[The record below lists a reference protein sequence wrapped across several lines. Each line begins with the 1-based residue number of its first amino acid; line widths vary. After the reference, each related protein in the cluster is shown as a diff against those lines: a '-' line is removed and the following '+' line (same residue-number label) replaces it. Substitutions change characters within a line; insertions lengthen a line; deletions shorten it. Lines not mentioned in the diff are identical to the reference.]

1 MRGGFGRFLTKP
13 AVQTGLVLGGIAAAR
28 AYQPSLMHRTRNDQA
43 LIVAGSIISGYVAG
57 SSFERA
63 VGAISA
69 ATGSHRAVPAGVI
82 GAAAVIARRG
92 ELPPAARAAAG
103 VAGATALVS
112 GGLALNRDR
121 TPGKAATTLQGVVAG
136 AAAAFGLIRQLR
148 AYPDDGRPM
157 PATAD
162 VTASLGTG
170 IAMAAGAW
178 GLIGV
183 ERAIA
188 GATARAAASRLGGPR
203 PLWLAGAHL
212 AMLGATAAGCRFAA
226 GRFIRSLNVA
236 ADQVE
241 PGYAEAPASA
251 LLSGGPGSALDHRT
265 LGVAGRRFVGEVRTA
280 DEINTVMGID
290 SAIDPIRVFVG
301 IDSAATIEARVAL
314 AMSELHRSGAFERS
328 LLIAGS
334 PSGSGYLNYIAV
346 EAAEFFTGGDVATV
360 TIQYGKLPS
369 LLSVGRVEMARQ
381 QHRALVEAIAGELE
395 RRSPAERPRFVLY
408 GESLGAQTS
417 QEAFRGPG
425 FDALGQRQVDNA
437 LWVGTPYP
445 TRFRRA
451 VLSASPPDQRF
462 EQSATIAEHDS
473 ATQYTFLDHHED
485 PVTLFTPSIFYRPP
499 PWLGPPADRPPNVSR
514 TQRWVP
520 AVTFW
525 LLACDTKNATEIVPG
540 EFDAF
545 GHDYRADL
553 ADFVRATYA
562 ISGVGDEQMA
572 SVERALHRSEIERA
586 SRIERH

>member
-1 MRGGFGRFLTKP
+1 MFAGLGPFLAKP
-13 AVQTGLVLGGIAAAR
+13 AVQTGLVLGGIAAVR
-28 AYQPSLMHRTRNDQA
+28 AYQPSLMSRTRNDQA
-43 LIVAGSIISGYVAG
+43 LIVAGSIASGYVAG
-57 SSFERA
+57 NSFERV
-63 VGAISA
+63 VGALSA

-82 GAAAVIARRG
+82 GAAAVIARRT
-92 ELPPAARAAAG
+92 ELPPATRAAAG
-103 VAGATALVS
+103 VAGAAALVS
-112 GGLALNRDR
+112 GALALNRGHTLGR
-121 TPGKAATTLQGVVAG
+121 AAATLQGVVAG
-136 AAAAFGLIRQLR
+136 AAAAAGLIRQLR
-148 AYPDDGRPM
+148 SYPDDGRPM
-157 PATAD
+157 PATGD
-162 VTASLGTG
+162 VTASLTTG

-178 GLIGV
+178 GVIGV

-188 GATARAAASRLGGPR
+188 GAAARTAASRLGGPR
-203 PLWLAGAHL
+203 PLWYAGAHL
-212 AMLGATAAGCRFAA
+212 AMLGAAAAGGRFAA
-226 GRFIRSLNVA
+226 GRFVRSLDVA

-241 PGYAEAPASA
+241 PGYAAAPSSA
-251 LLSGGPGSALDHRT
+251 LLSGGPGSALDHGT

-280 DEINTVMGID
+280 EEINRVMGID

-314 AMSELHRSGAFERS
+314 AMSELRRTGAFERS
-328 LLIAGS
+328 LLIVGS

-346 EAAEFFTGGDVATV
+346 EAAEFLTAGDVVTV

-369 LLSVGRVEMARQ
+369 LLSLGRVEMARE
-381 QHRALVEAIAGELE
+381 QHAALVEAIADELE
-395 RRSPAERPRFVLY
+395 WRSPTERPRFVLY

-417 QEAFRGPG
+417 QEAFRDPG
-425 FDALGQRQVDNA
+425 FDALGKRQVDNT

-445 TRFRRA
+445 TRFRRV
-451 VLSASPPDQRF
+451 VLSTDPPDERF
-462 EQSATIAEHDS
+462 EQPSKITEHDP

-540 EFDAF
+540 EFDAY

-553 ADFVRATYA
+553 ADFVRAIYA
-562 ISGVGDEQMA
+562 IPGVDDEQMA
-572 SVERALHRSEIERA
+572 SVERALHRSEVERA
-586 SRIERH
+586 SRIARH